1 MGGVSMRAGEAMTE
15 LAERREQRNGGGL
28 TGGAA
33 GSGRTVLW
41 GWAGEA
47 EPAALTLSRHSLS
60 PGRAA
65 HTAQTGSG
73 FLLFLTERQAC
84 LAVGI
89 GTLRP
94 AGRLAAAPRPH
105 GTRANTR
112 TKSAPLARIAAAGPA
127 KGPERRLR
135 TAPAPPSQADTAA
148 QCSGGGGGGGGGV
161 CA

>member
-1 MGGVSMRAGEAMTE
+1 MLAGQAMVRIGGAEGAAERREQRSGGSSGAEGA
-15 LAERREQRNGGGL
+15 AERREQRNGGGL

-47 EPAALTLSRHSLS
+47 EPAALTLSLHSLS

-65 HTAQTGSG
+65 HTAQTGSE
-73 FLLFLTERQAC
+73 FLLFRTEGPAC

-105 GTRANTR
+105 GTRADNR
-112 TKSAPLARIAAAGPA
+112 TK
-127 KGPERRLR
+127 
-135 TAPAPPSQADTAA
+135 
-148 QCSGGGGGGGGGV
+148 
-161 CA
+161 

>member
-1 MGGVSMRAGEAMTE
+1 MGGVSMLAGEAMTE

-73 FLLFLTERQAC
+73 FLLFRAERAR

-89 GTLRP
+89 GRTARAP
-94 AGRLAAAPRPH
+94 TRAPKAAP
-105 GTRANTR
+105 
-112 TKSAPLARIAAAGPA
+112 SPA
-127 KGPERRLR
+127 
-135 TAPAPPSQADTAA
+135 
-148 QCSGGGGGGGGGV
+148 
-161 CA
+161 